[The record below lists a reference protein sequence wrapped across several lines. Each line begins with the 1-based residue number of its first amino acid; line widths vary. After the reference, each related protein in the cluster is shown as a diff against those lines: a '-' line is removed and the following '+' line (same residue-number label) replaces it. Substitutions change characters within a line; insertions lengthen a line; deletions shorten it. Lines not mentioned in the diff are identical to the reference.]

1 MSEQSTK
8 EIEERDRFA
17 PSFAEIQRARKRLM
31 VEWFLESEDSNAES
45 ARVIAYLAIKADLHD
60 WIADETDRRI
70 AEHVEEHMPI
80 ICGRVKR

>member
-1 MSEQSTK
+1 MSEQSAE

-17 PSFAEIQRARKRLM
+17 PSYEEKQRERKRLM

-45 ARVIAYLAIKADLHD
+45 ARVIAYLAIKADLHN
-60 WIADETDRRI
+60 WIAEETERCI
-70 AEHVEEHMPI
+70 AEHCEEHMPI